1 MIMAS
6 PASPPLVASTRPSS
20 ATGAR
25 WRRMVLLAATAV
37 TALAAIVQPT
47 ASARAE
53 PKAVAVLRGL
63 DKVTAQTSTIEAPV
77 GDVVTFGTLQI
88 MVRSCDKAPPED
100 PPEAAAFLQISETKR
115 DEPTEVLFSGWMFA
129 SSPALSALEHP
140 VYDVIVVD
148 CVDSATAS
156 AQRSSADKPQ

>member
-1 MIMAS
+1 MRPLS
-6 PASPPLVASTRPSS
+6 VPA
-20 ATGAR
+20 AR
-25 WRRMVLLAATAV
+25 RRMVLLAATAV

-53 PKAVAVLRGL
+53 QEEIAVLRGL
-63 DKVTAQTSTIEAPV
+63 DKVTARTSTIEAPV
-77 GDVVTFGTLQI
+77 GEVVTFGTLQI
-88 MVRSCDKAPPED
+88 TVRSCDKAPPED

-115 DEPTEVLFSGWMFA
+115 DEPTEALFSGWMFA

-140 VYDVIVVD
+140 IYDVIVVD
-148 CVDSATAS
+148 CVASATAS